1 MFSSLISGFNEI
13 IKRTLKLEVNKK
25 SVWKWFQ
32 IYKRLQICDNSNKVE
47 LRKILIWGKI

>member
-25 SVWKWFQ
+25 SV
-32 IYKRLQICDNSNKVE
+32 
-47 LRKILIWGKI
+47 